1 MDMADQW
8 ATGGRGGPHS
18 RDGRAGLSCAEQR
31 RGRHGGEEGSVL
43 WGRGISERGKRE
55 EQCGLSALRDAA
67 GRVARCGPKQSRP
80 GLACAE
86 GVGRA
91 G

>member
-1 MDMADQW
+1 MA
-8 ATGGRGGPHS
+8 
-18 RDGRAGLSCAEQR
+18 RDE
-31 RGRHGGEEGSVL
+31 
-43 WGRGISERGKRE
+43 GKRGMSGGARE
-55 EQCGLSALRDAA
+55 LQAELRDAGERCGLSALRDAA

>member
-1 MDMADQW
+1 MADQW

-31 RGRHGGEEGSVL
+31 RGRHGEEEGPDL
-43 WGRGISERGKRE
+43 WGRGVSERGKRE